1 MVIKIVE
8 DIKGMLPSDSDVSSI
23 SFEGA
28 NIVIYTKNKEFF
40 LDSNGIIKDIVG
52 TIKKRVELRPDPSL
66 CLDLEKAENA
76 IRKIMPED
84 AGKLD
89 ITFDPQRSQVVIEAE
104 KPGIAIGKSG
114 ENLKEIKKKTFWV
127 PLVQRIPSI
136 KSKLIEN
143 VRNVLYQNDDYRK
156 KFLNKTGERI
166 YGAKRKEGKTEW
178 IRISFLG
185 GASQVGRSCYLLQT
199 EESNILVDCGVNV
212 AAPEE
217 SAYPFLQA
225 PELKLEQLDAI
236 ILTHAH
242 VDHSALVPL
251 LFKYG
256 YRGPVYC
263 TPPTRDIASMLCL
276 DFINIGQMDNKKSL
290 YETPDVKEMVKHT
303 ITLNYEEVTDITPDV
318 RLTFYNA
325 GHILG
330 SAMAHLHVADGLH
343 NLMFSGDM
351 NFETSNL
358 LSPAVTKFPRLETLI
373 IEGTYGGKD
382 DTVATRQESE
392 DYLKS
397 VIKSTISNKGKVL
410 MPVLGVGR
418 SQEIMLILERA
429 MRDKEIPEVPIYVQ
443 GMVWDIT
450 AIHTAYPDFFN
461 NKTKQQIFHKNE
473 NPFLSPIF
481 KHVGSQKE
489 MKEVIEGES
498 CIILATSGMMTGGAS
513 VEYFKH
519 LGESPKNSLVLTSYQ
534 GEGSLGRRLQ
544 QGEKEIMFQE
554 GRKQTPTYVKMD
566 IHSMHGF
573 TGHSDRNQLM
583 NFMHRL
589 NPRPKKMMV
598 THGERSKCLDFAS
611 SVHKQFR
618 IETQVP
624 KNMETVRIK

>member
-1 MVIKIVE
+1 MVIKIIENVKE
-8 DIKGMLPSDSDVSSI
+8 LLPSHADVSSI

-28 NIVIYTKNKEFF
+28 NIVIYTNNKEFF
-40 LDSNGIIKDIVG
+40 LDSNGVIKEIVSE
-52 TIKKRVELRPDPSL
+52 IKKRVELRPDPSL
-66 CLDLEKAENA
+66 CMGVEKAEA
-76 IRKIMPED
+76 EIKKLLPEE
-84 AGKLD
+84 AGKTN
-89 ITFDPQRSQVVIEAE
+89 IIFDPQRSQVIIEAE

-136 KSKLIEN
+136 KSKIIEN
-143 VRNVLYQNDDYRK
+143 IRNVLYLNDDYRR
-156 KFLNKTGERI
+156 KFLNSVGERI
-166 YGAKRKEGKTEW
+166 YGNRKKEGKTEW
-178 IRISFLG
+178 IRITFLG

-199 EESNILVDCGVNV
+199 EESNIMVDCGVNV
-212 AAPEE
+212 AASED

-225 PELKLEQLDAI
+225 PELKLDQLDAV

-242 VDHSALVPL
+242 VDHSSLIPL

-263 TPPTRDIASMLCL
+263 TAPTRDVASLLCL
-276 DFINIGQMDNKKSL
+276 DFISIGQMENKKSL
-290 YETPDVKEMVKHT
+290 YETSDVKEMVKHA

-318 RLTFYNA
+318 RLTFYDA

-343 NLMFSGDM
+343 NLMFTGDM
-351 NFETSNL
+351 NFESSNL
-358 LSPAVTKFPRLETLI
+358 LSSAVTKFPRLETLI
-373 IEGTYGGKD
+373 IESTYGSKD
-382 DTVATRQESE
+382 DTVATRRESE
-392 DYLKS
+392 DYLKN
-397 VIKSTISNKGKVL
+397 VIKETISKKGKIL

-429 MRDKEIPEVPIYVQ
+429 MKAGEIPNVPIYLQ
-443 GMVWDIT
+443 GMVWDVT

-461 NKTKQQIFHKNE
+461 NRTKQQIFHKND
-473 NPFLSPIF
+473 NPFLSEIF

-489 MKEVIEGES
+489 MKQVIEGGP

-513 VEYFKH
+513 VEYFKQ
-519 LGESPKNSLVLTSYQ
+519 LGEDAKNSLVLTSYQ

-554 GRKQTPTYVKMD
+554 GRKQIPTFVKMS

-589 NPRPKKMMV
+589 NPRPKKV
-598 THGERSKCLDFAS
+598 LVVHGERSKSLDFAS
-611 SVHKQFR
+611 SVHKGLR

-624 KNMETVRIK
+624 KNLETVRIK

>member
-1 MVIKIVE
+1 MVIKIIENVKE
-8 DIKGMLPSDSDVSSI
+8 LLPSHADVSSI

-28 NIVIYTKNKEFF
+28 NIVIYTNNKEFF
-40 LDSNGIIKDIVG
+40 LDSNGVIKEIVSE
-52 TIKKRVELRPDPSL
+52 IKKRVELRPDPSL
-66 CLDLEKAENA
+66 CMGVEKAEA
-76 IRKIMPED
+76 EIKKLLPEE
-84 AGKLD
+84 AGKTN
-89 ITFDPQRSQVVIEAE
+89 IIFDPQRSQVIIEAE

-136 KSKLIEN
+136 KSKIIEN
-143 VRNVLYQNDDYRK
+143 IRNVLYLNDDYRR
-156 KFLNKTGERI
+156 KFLNSVGERI
-166 YGAKRKEGKTEW
+166 YGNRKKEGKTEW
-178 IRISFLG
+178 IRITFLG

-199 EESNILVDCGVNV
+199 EESNIMVDCGVNV
-212 AAPEE
+212 AASED

-225 PELKLEQLDAI
+225 PELKLDQLDAV

-242 VDHSALVPL
+242 VDHSSLIRL

-263 TPPTRDIASMLCL
+263 TAPTRDVASLLCL
-276 DFINIGQMDNKKSL
+276 DFISIGQMENKKSL
-290 YETPDVKEMVKHT
+290 YETSDVKEMVKHA

-318 RLTFYNA
+318 RLTFYDA

-343 NLMFSGDM
+343 NLMFTGDM
-351 NFETSNL
+351 NFESSNL
-358 LSPAVTKFPRLETLI
+358 LSSAVTKFPRLETLI
-373 IEGTYGGKD
+373 IESTYGSKD
-382 DTVATRQESE
+382 DTVATRRESE
-392 DYLKS
+392 DYLKN
-397 VIKSTISNKGKVL
+397 VIKETISKKGKIL

-429 MRDKEIPEVPIYVQ
+429 MKAGEIPNVPIYLQ
-443 GMVWDIT
+443 GMVWDVT

-461 NKTKQQIFHKNE
+461 NRTKQQIFHKND
-473 NPFLSPIF
+473 NPFLSEIF

-489 MKEVIEGES
+489 MKQVIEGGP

-513 VEYFKH
+513 VEYFKQ
-519 LGESPKNSLVLTSYQ
+519 LGEDAKNSLVLTSYQ

-554 GRKQTPTYVKMD
+554 GRKQIPTFVKMS

-589 NPRPKKMMV
+589 NPRPKKV
-598 THGERSKCLDFAS
+598 LVVHGERSKSLDFAS
-611 SVHKQFR
+611 SVHKGLR

-624 KNMETVRIK
+624 KNLETVRIK

>member
-1 MVIKIVE
+1 MVIKIIENVKE
-8 DIKGMLPSDSDVSSI
+8 LLPSHADVSSI

-28 NIVIYTKNKEFF
+28 NIVIYTNNKEFF
-40 LDSNGIIKDIVG
+40 LDSNGVIKSIVSE
-52 TIKKRVELRPDPSL
+52 IKKRVELRPDSSL
-66 CLDLEKAENA
+66 CMGIEKAE
-76 IRKIMPED
+76 IEIKKLLPKE
-84 AGKLD
+84 AGKTN
-89 ITFDPQRSQVVIEAE
+89 IIFDPQRSQVIIEAE
-104 KPGIAIGKSG
+104 KPGIAIGKAG

-136 KSKLIEN
+136 KSKIIEN
-143 VRNVLYQNDDYRK
+143 IRNVLYLNDDYRR
-156 KFLNKTGERI
+156 KFLNSVGERI
-166 YGAKRKEGKTEW
+166 YGNRKKEGKTEW
-178 IRISFLG
+178 IRITFLG

-199 EESNILVDCGVNV
+199 EESNIMVDCGVNV
-212 AAPEE
+212 AASED

-225 PELKLEQLDAI
+225 PELKLDQLDAV

-242 VDHSALVPL
+242 VDHSSLIPL

-263 TPPTRDIASMLCL
+263 TPPTRDVASLLCL
-276 DFINIGQMDNKKSL
+276 DFISIGQMENKKSL
-290 YETPDVKEMVKHT
+290 YETTDVKEMVKHT

-318 RLTFYNA
+318 RLTFYDA

-343 NLMFSGDM
+343 NLMFTGDM
-351 NFETSNL
+351 NYESSNL
-358 LSPAVTKFPRLETLI
+358 LSSAVTKFPRLETLI
-373 IEGTYGGKD
+373 IESTYGSKD
-382 DTVATRQESE
+382 DTVATRRESE
-392 DYLKS
+392 DYLKN
-397 VIKSTISNKGKVL
+397 VIKETIKKKGKIL

-418 SQEIMLILERA
+418 SQEIMLILEKA
-429 MRDKEIPEVPIYVQ
+429 MKAGEIPNVPIYLQ
-443 GMVWDIT
+443 GMVWDVT

-461 NKTKQQIFHKNE
+461 SRTRQQIFHKND
-473 NPFLSPIF
+473 NPFLSEIF

-489 MKEVIEGES
+489 MKQVIEGGP
-498 CIILATSGMMTGGAS
+498 CIILATSGMMTGGSS
-513 VEYFKH
+513 VEYFKQ
-519 LGESPKNSLVLTSYQ
+519 LGEDPKNSLVLTSYQ

-554 GRKQTPTYVKMD
+554 GRKQIPTFVKMD

-589 NPRPKKMMV
+589 NPRPKKV
-598 THGERSKCLDFAS
+598 LVVHGERSKSLDFAS
-611 SVHKQFR
+611 SVHKGLR

-624 KNMETVRIK
+624 KNLETVRIR